1 MATKKT
7 KSISAEN
14 QPKPSA
20 VYCISSVKMK
30 RCKVRIGRDIID
42 VEANNSP
49 DITKAIMGKSIQLKN
64 CPQEFNKFESTSEIG
79 NMPLDVHD
87 VYDHQIEAH
96 NVVGEIR
103 KLSEK
108 E

>member
-1 MATKKT
+1 MATKKIKT
-7 KSISAEN
+7 KSSEN
-14 QPKPSA
+14 QTKHPA

-30 RCKVRIGRDIID
+30 GCKVRIGRDISD

-49 DITKAIMGKSIQLKN
+49 DISKAIMGKSIQLKN
-64 CPQEFNKFESTSEIG
+64 CPQEFNKFESTREIG
-79 NMPLDVHD
+79 STPLDVHD

-96 NVVGEIR
+96 NVAGELR
-103 KLSEK
+103 KLADK

>member
-1 MATKKT
+1 MTTKKT
-7 KSISAEN
+7 KTSSVDN
-14 QPKPSA
+14 QPKNPH
-20 VYCISSVKMK
+20 VYCISSVKMS
-30 RCKVRIGRDIID
+30 RCKVRIGRDISD

-49 DITKAIMGKSIQLKN
+49 DISKAIMGKSIQLKN

-79 NMPLDVHD
+79 SMPLDVHD

-96 NVVGEIR
+96 NVVGELR